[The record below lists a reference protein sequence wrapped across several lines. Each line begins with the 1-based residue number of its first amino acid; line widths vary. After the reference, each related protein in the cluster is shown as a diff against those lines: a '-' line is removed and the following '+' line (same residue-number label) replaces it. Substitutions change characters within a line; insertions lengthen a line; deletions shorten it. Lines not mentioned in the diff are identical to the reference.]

1 MCGVGTGRRLG
12 KEGRMRTVIR
22 ILMLVF
28 VLSLVACEDERT
40 SPDEARVQQEVARR
54 VEAMRAEM
62 KIAEARWRT
71 IRVATLC
78 LLAGGSLILL
88 LGGYTDNPERAAAAR
103 LAAGESQTRRRVI
116 DRPYDDPEDEQEYY
130 PHRR

>member
-1 MCGVGTGRRLG
+1 
-12 KEGRMRTVIR
+12 MRAIIR
-22 ILMLVF
+22 ILALVF
-28 VLSLVACEDERT
+28 TLSLVACEDEKT
-40 SPDEARVQQEVARR
+40 SRDEARVQQEVARR

-88 LGGYTDNPERAAAAR
+88 LGGHTDKPAKAAAAR
-103 LAAGESQTRRRVI
+103 LAGGDPQTRRRVI
-116 DRPYDDPEDEQEYY
+116 DRPYEDPDDEYENNPY
-130 PHRR
+130 RR